1 MIVLEKIVTFIQA
14 ALAVIIMI
22 LVLLQEGKEGGSIVT
37 GETNKGGTMGSSKE
51 AKLANITKWAGI
63 LFAIFTIAATSL
75 MIINY

>member
-1 MIVLEKIVTFIQA
+1 MIVLERIVTIIQA
-14 ALAVIIMI
+14 LSAVLIMI

-51 AKLANITKWAGI
+51 ARLANITKVVGI
-63 LFAIFTIAATSL
+63 VFAIATIGATSL

>member
-1 MIVLEKIVTFIQA
+1 MIVLERIVTIIQA
-14 ALAVIIMI
+14 LSAVLIMI

-51 AKLANITKWAGI
+51 ARLANITKWVGI
-63 LFAIFTIAATSL
+63 VFAIATIGATSL